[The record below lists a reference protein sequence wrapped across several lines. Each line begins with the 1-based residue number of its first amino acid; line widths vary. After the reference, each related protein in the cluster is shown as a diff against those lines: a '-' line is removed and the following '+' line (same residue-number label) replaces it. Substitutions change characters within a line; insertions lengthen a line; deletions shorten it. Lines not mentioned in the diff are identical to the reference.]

1 MNIWAV
7 LLLFLSSAISGIAMV
22 WFRPNGTKSIKLL
35 LSFSGAFLMAICF
48 LHLIPE
54 VFTNTPKEVSLFL
67 LIGFFL
73 QLLLDYFSGG
83 IEHGHIHLHKDQ
95 LKKFPFLVFLSLCFH
110 AFIEAAPAFH
120 FHPGDHSHDVS
131 PLLIG
136 IVMHKIPISI
146 VLASLLLANQIKK
159 TNVAIAIIIFSLMA
173 PLGGFLGHWLNHN
186 TQFADLFPYLL
197 ALAAGIL
204 LHIATTILLE
214 TSDNHKFSKMKIVSI
229 LVGALLAIIA
239 TY

>member
-1 MNIWAV
+1 MTTWAV

-22 WFRPNGTKSIKLL
+22 WFKPNGTKNIKLL

-48 LHLIPE
+48 LHLLPE
-54 VFTNTPKEVSLFL
+54 LFTNAPKEVSLFL
-67 LIGFFL
+67 LIGFFM

-83 IEHGHIHLHKDQ
+83 IEHGHMHVHHNHV
-95 LKKFPFLVFLSLCFH
+95 KKFPFLVFLSLCFH
-110 AFIEAAPAFH
+110 AFVEAAPAFH
-120 FHPGDHSHDVS
+120 FHEGDHGHEVS

-136 IVMHKIPISI
+136 ILLHKIPISI

-159 TNVAIAIIIFSLMA
+159 IKVVIAIIIFSLMA
-173 PLGGFLGHWLNHN
+173 PLGGYLGHWLSHN
-186 TQFADLFPYLL
+186 DQFANLFPYLM
-197 ALAAGIL
+197 ALAVGIL

-214 TSDNHKFSKMKIVSI
+214 TSENHKFSKMKIVSI
-229 LVGALLAIIA
+229 LVGAILAIIA